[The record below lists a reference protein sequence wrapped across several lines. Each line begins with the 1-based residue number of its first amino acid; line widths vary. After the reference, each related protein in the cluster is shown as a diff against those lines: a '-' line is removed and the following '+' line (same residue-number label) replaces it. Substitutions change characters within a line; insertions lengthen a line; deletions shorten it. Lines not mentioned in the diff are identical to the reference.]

1 MESLPFE
8 DEEFDVIWSEGAIY
22 NIGFKK
28 GVTDWNRYLK
38 PAGLLVVSE
47 ISWITKT
54 RPAEIQEYWES
65 EYPEIDL
72 ASSKMRILEENGYSP
87 IGYFVLPEHCW
98 LDNYYRPLQDSFK
111 AFLERNGKSQAARAI
126 IEAESRE
133 RELYEKYKSYY
144 SYGFYMAKKLGE

>member
-1 MESLPFE
+1 
-8 DEEFDVIWSEGAIY
+8 
-22 NIGFKK
+22 
-28 GVTDWNRYLK
+28 
-38 PAGLLVVSE
+38 
-47 ISWITKT
+47 
-54 RPAEIQEYWES
+54 
-65 EYPEIDL
+65 
-72 ASSKMRILEENGYSP
+72 MRILEENGYSP